1 MRDFQKSSKR
11 PLVLVNESFLLL
23 LLSILLVFFPYG
35 IFMEGGFKSSKRE
48 MTNDRE
54 REKRGTRWILLC
66 HLTTVVNHL
75 NVLVKSSDV
84 LLLSKAWRYLIRP
97 ESVRLQGQLLDLD
110 ERVGEIAILHQQ
122 RALTNP
128 YVQRAGQF
136 SVVAVFSLRLLECF
150 CFHKKKREEKKNLMD
165 HSSLSSYLFFPPVNL
180 LLFFF
185 TCHWKK
191 VLAKNFKEFFQFT
204 TRSQVCTFYIQ
215 SSATWIEEEKKRKS
229 KKHLPDRKVGVR
241 PVD

>member
-1 MRDFQKSSKR
+1 MEALWKAGSNHQKER
-11 PLVLVNESFLLL
+11 
-23 LLSILLVFFPYG
+23 
-35 IFMEGGFKSSKRE
+35 RQ
-48 MTNDRE
+48 TTE
-54 REKRGTRWILLC
+54 REKRGTRCISLC

-84 LLLSKAWRYLIRP
+84 LFLSKAWRYLIRP

-150 CFHKKKREEKKNLMD
+150 CFHKTKRVEKNLMD
-165 HSSLSSYLFFPPVNL
+165 HSSLSSYLFPP
-180 LLFFF
+180 
-185 TCHWKK
+185 C
-191 VLAKNFKEFFQFT
+191 
-204 TRSQVCTFYIQ
+204 
-215 SSATWIEEEKKRKS
+215 
-229 KKHLPDRKVGVR
+229 
-241 PVD
+241 